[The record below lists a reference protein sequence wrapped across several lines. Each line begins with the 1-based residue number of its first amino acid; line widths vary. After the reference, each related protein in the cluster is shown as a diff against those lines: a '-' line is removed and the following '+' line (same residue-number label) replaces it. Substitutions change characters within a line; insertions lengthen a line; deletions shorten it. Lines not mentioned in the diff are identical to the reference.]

1 MDAIEALV
9 TRKSSAMLTTPAPG
23 KDDLKLIMQAA
34 VRAPDHCRLRPWR
47 FIVFEGA
54 ARERLG
60 HIFEEALKA
69 RDPDAT
75 EAMLQKERGKP
86 MRAPM
91 IIAVIARIEEH
102 PKVPEVEQILS
113 AGAAAQNIMVAAHAL
128 GYAGIWRTGK
138 TCFDPQVNA
147 ALGASDA
154 DQIVGFRYLGTTE
167 RTPVLLEEP
176 IDPYVEIWE
185 G

>member
-9 TRKSSAMLTTPAPG
+9 TRKSSAMLTTPAPS
-23 KDDLKLIMQAA
+23 KDDLKTMMQAA

-47 FIVFEGA
+47 FIVIEGA
-54 ARERLG
+54 AREKLG
-60 HIFEEALKA
+60 RIFEEALKV
-69 RDPDAT
+69 REPDAT

-86 MRAPM
+86 MRAPLV
-91 IIAVIARIEEH
+91 IAVIAKIEVH

-113 AGAAAQNIMVAAHAL
+113 AGAAAQNIMLAAHAL

-147 ALGASDA
+147 ALGAA
-154 DQIVGFRYLGTTE
+154 ETDQIVGFLYLGTAE
-167 RTPVLLEEP
+167 RVPVLLEEP
-176 IDPYVEIWE
+176 VDAYVEIWGE
-185 G
+185 